1 MYSQYINLDYNV
13 FFYLQMVRQVRYE
26 FQYRYNIYYVFKKTW
41 KIFKILNEMMS
52 DVYISVFCETSIVV
66 T

>member
-1 MYSQYINLDYNV
+1 MYSQYINFDYNV
-13 FFYLQMVRQVRYE
+13 LFYLQMVRQVRYE

-41 KIFKILNEMMS
+41 KILNEMMS